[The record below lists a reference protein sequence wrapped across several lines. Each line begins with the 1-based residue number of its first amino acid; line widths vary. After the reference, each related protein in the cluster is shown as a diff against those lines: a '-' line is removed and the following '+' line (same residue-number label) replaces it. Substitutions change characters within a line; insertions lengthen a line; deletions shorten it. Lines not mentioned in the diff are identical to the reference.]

1 MVRVGYGFF
10 YVVLD
15 GYNVVL
21 RLSGVFLEFLGW
33 IQVGLCGFRM
43 VLGIYVVILGGSGG
57 FTWF

>member
-1 MVRVGYGFF
+1 MVRDGYGFF

-15 GYNVVL
+15 SYNVVL

-43 VLGIYVVILGGSGG
+43 VLAISVVILGGSGG